1 VGEVGEDEIMEGL
14 NLRLGWL
21 VWRKLL
27 MNRKKLELLAT
38 NLLASIVE
46 GNGVFIVAYP
56 RIPI

>member
-46 GNGVFIVAYP
+46 GNGVFYCSLS
-56 RIPI
+56 